1 VRLEVADQP
10 MWRDAILVAGKDLRI
25 ELRSRVATN
34 QIAPLG
40 VLILVL
46 FAFALGPDRPALQK
60 ASAGLFW
67 VAILFSSVLAVQR
80 AYAIESGD
88 AAREYLRISGL
99 DPAGIFVGK
108 AAAIA
113 IQLLGIE
120 AVLGAGIAIL
130 YGAKGGAWLIVVVTS
145 LLATVGLASVGT
157 IYGVIAGGLR
167 VKETLLPLLM
177 LPVAAPVLLCGVEA
191 WNATLG
197 VHLNNALPWV
207 RLLILFVIVYVALG
221 IVAYGPLLEGT

>member
-1 VRLEVADQP
+1 
-10 MWRDAILVAGKDLRI
+10 MWRDAALVAGKDLRI

-60 ASAGLFW
+60 VSAGLFW
-67 VAILFSSVLAVQR
+67 VAVLFSSVLAVQR
-80 AYAIESGD
+80 SYAIETGD

-108 AAAIA
+108 TAAIA
-113 IQLLGIE
+113 VQLLGIE
-120 AVLGAGIAIL
+120 AILGAGIVIL
-130 YGAKGGAWLIVVVTS
+130 YGAKGGTWPIVLITS
-145 LLATVGLASVGT
+145 LLATVGLASVGA

-197 VHLNNALPWV
+197 LHPGNALPWV
-207 RLLILFVIVYVALG
+207 RLLVVFVVVYVALG
-221 IVAYGPLLEGT
+221 ILAYGPLLEGS